1 MLQIMRSR
9 KPELKPLL
17 FSTTVR
23 NPERI
28 KDYVKIISNYQG
40 KVLNND
46 IIMKIIADIIKNKLY
61 YTQKYEQKNKQLWEI
76 YNSDKEF
83 SDEQVQ
89 DIIINSPQEHKE
101 AGFDKGWP
109 SRFDTIFKI
118 IKEFGFI
125 YYEINKPIEI
135 SQTGQLLINSIVNNN
150 PELEEQ
156 AFLNSLVKYQRVNP
170 FRKVLNEN
178 APFALLLKVLQ
189 KLKEEPIND
198 NNMISKKEISFIIC
212 SSNNDEDEI
221 YNKIKDIREKFGFD
235 YSDDIIYEIC
245 LKDLNAEGQEK
256 RFKKTN
262 ILRELPDDFIRKMRM
277 TGLIALR
284 GYGRF
289 IDYNTEEIEK
299 INYILENY
307 SNYEKYDEA
316 YKYYLYM
323 SKIDENLINI
333 TSKPV
338 SITIEE
344 SIQKWTSYFDWETIK
359 NELLILSSNGKS
371 KSKND
376 ILKYI
381 DEPTRLEFLT
391 SLALKKCFSDLT
403 VKPNYLIDDEG
414 LPRRHAG
421 GGLPDIVCYN
431 SNNYSLFEVT
441 LLTGNQQCI
450 RELPSIGDHLRESR
464 KTNENAF
471 SVFIAPTIHH
481 RSYEYAE
488 FLNFKDKLLIVLLSI
503 IQFTRSIESGIE
515 FDKLKNKEVE

>member
-1 MLQIMRSR
+1 MRSR
-9 KPELKPLL
+9 KSQLKPLL

-28 KDYVKIISNYQG
+28 KEYVKIISNYQG

-61 YTQKYEQKNKQLWEI
+61 YTQYEQKNKQLWEI
-76 YNSDKEF
+76 YNSDREF

-89 DIIINSPQEHKE
+89 DIIFNSPQNHKE
-101 AGFDKGWP
+101 ANFDKGWP

-118 IKEFGFI
+118 IKELGFI
-125 YYEINKPIEI
+125 YYEMNKPIEI
-135 SQTGQLLINSIVNNN
+135 SQTGQLLINSIVNDN

-178 APFALLLKVLQ
+178 APFTLLLKVLQ
-189 KLKEEPIND
+189 KLKDEPVNN
-198 NNMISKKEISFIIC
+198 NNMISKKEIAFIIC
-212 SSNNDEDEI
+212 SPNNDENEI
-221 YNKIKDIREKFGFD
+221 YNKIKNLREKFGFD

-245 LKDLNAEGQEK
+245 LKDLNAKGQEN

-277 TGLIALR
+277 TGLIVLR

-289 IDYNTEEIEK
+289 IDYNSEEIEK
-299 INYILENY
+299 INYIFENY
-307 SNYEKYDEA
+307 SNYQKYDNA
-316 YKYYLYM
+316 YSYYLYM
-323 SKIDENLINI
+323 SKIDNNLINI
-333 TSKPV
+333 SSKPV

-344 SIQKWTSYFDWETIK
+344 SIQKWTSHFDWKTIK
-359 NELLILSSNGKS
+359 TELFILSSHSKL
-371 KSKND
+371 KSKNA

-381 DEPTRLEFLT
+381 DEPTRLEFLV
-391 SLALKKCFSDLT
+391 SLALKKWFPNLII
-403 VKPNYLIDDEG
+403 KPNYLMDDEG

-421 GGLPDIVCYN
+421 SGIPDIVCCN
-431 SNNYSLFEVT
+431 EDSCSLFEVT
-441 LLTGNQQCI
+441 LLTGNQQCV
-450 RELPSIGDHLRESR
+450 RELPSIGDHLREMR
-464 KTNENAF
+464 KSDKNAF

-488 FLNFKDKLLIVLLSI
+488 FLSFKDNLLIVLYTI
-503 IQFTRSIESGIE
+503 TQFANVLESGIKFNE
-515 FDKLKNKEVE
+515 IK

>member
-1 MLQIMRSR
+1 MLQIMRGR

-89 DIIINSPQEHKE
+89 DIIINSPQIHKE
-101 AGFDKGWP
+101 AGFDEGWP

-125 YYEINKPIEI
+125 YYEMNKPIEI

-178 APFALLLKVLQ
+178 APFTLLLKVLQ

-198 NNMISKKEISFIIC
+198 NDMISKKEIAFIIC
-212 SSNNDEDEI
+212 SPNDDENEI
-221 YNKIKDIREKFGFD
+221 YNKIKDIRKKFGFD
-235 YSDDIIYEIC
+235 YSDDIIYDIC

-289 IDYNTEEIEK
+289 IDYNSEEIEK

-307 SNYEKYDEA
+307 SDYKKYDEA
-316 YKYYLYM
+316 YNYYLYM
-323 SKIDENLINI
+323 SKIDNNLINI
-333 TSKPV
+333 SSKPV

-344 SIQKWTSYFDWETIK
+344 SIQKWTSYFDWKTIK
-359 NELLILSSNGKS
+359 DELLILSSNGKL
-371 KSKND
+371 KSRND

-381 DEPTRLEFLT
+381 DEPTRLEFLV
-391 SLALKKCFSDLT
+391 SIALKKWFSDLI
-403 VKPNYLIDDEG
+403 VKPNYLVDDEG

-421 GGLPDIVCYN
+421 SGMPDIVCYN
-431 SNNYSLFEVT
+431 EDRCSLFEVT
-441 LLTGNQQCI
+441 LLTGNQQCV
-450 RELPSIGDHLRESR
+450 RELPSVGDHLREMR
-464 KTNENAF
+464 KSDKDAF

-488 FLNFKDKLLIVLLSI
+488 FLSFKDNLLIVLYTIIEFTSI
-503 IQFTRSIESGIE
+503 IESGIE
-515 FDKLKNKEVE
+515 FNEIKEAEH

>member
-1 MLQIMRSR
+1 MRSR
-9 KPELKPLL
+9 KSQLKPLL

-28 KDYVKIISNYQG
+28 KEYVKIISNYQG

-61 YTQKYEQKNKQLWEI
+61 YTQYEQKNKQLWEI
-76 YNSDKEF
+76 YNSDREF

-89 DIIINSPQEHKE
+89 DIIFNSPQNHKE
-101 AGFDKGWP
+101 ANFDKGWP

-118 IKEFGFI
+118 IKELGFI
-125 YYEINKPIEI
+125 YYEMNKPIEI
-135 SQTGQLLINSIVNNN
+135 SQTGQLLINSIVNDN

-178 APFALLLKVLQ
+178 APFTLLLKVLQ
-189 KLKEEPIND
+189 KLKDEPVNN
-198 NNMISKKEISFIIC
+198 NNMISKKEIAFIIC
-212 SSNNDEDEI
+212 SPNNDGNEI
-221 YNKIKDIREKFGFD
+221 YNKIKNLREKFGFD

-245 LKDLNAEGQEK
+245 LKDLNAKGQEN

-277 TGLIALR
+277 TGLIVLR

-289 IDYNTEEIEK
+289 IDYNSEEIEK
-299 INYILENY
+299 INYIFENY
-307 SNYEKYDEA
+307 SNYQKYDNA
-316 YKYYLYM
+316 YSYYLYM
-323 SKIDENLINI
+323 SKIDNNLINI
-333 TSKPV
+333 SSKPV

-344 SIQKWTSYFDWETIK
+344 SIQKWTSHFDWKTIK
-359 NELLILSSNGKS
+359 TELFILSSNRKL

-381 DEPTRLEFLT
+381 DEPTRLEFLV
-391 SLALKKCFSDLT
+391 SLALKKWFPNLII
-403 VKPNYLIDDEG
+403 KPNYLMDDEG

-421 GGLPDIVCYN
+421 SGIPDIVCCN
-431 SNNYSLFEVT
+431 EDSCSLFEVT
-441 LLTGNQQCI
+441 LLTGNQQCV
-450 RELPSIGDHLRESR
+450 RELPSIGDHLREMR
-464 KTNENAF
+464 KSDKNAF

-488 FLNFKDKLLIVLLSI
+488 FLSFKDNLLIVLYTI
-503 IQFTRSIESGIE
+503 TQFTNVLESGIKFNE
-515 FDKLKNKEVE
+515 IK